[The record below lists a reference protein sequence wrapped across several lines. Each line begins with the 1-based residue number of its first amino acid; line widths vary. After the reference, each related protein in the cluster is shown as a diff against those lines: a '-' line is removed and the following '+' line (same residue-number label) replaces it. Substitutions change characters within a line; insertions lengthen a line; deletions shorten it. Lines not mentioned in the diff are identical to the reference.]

1 MKKFTDIKPQH
12 RSPSPEISP
21 ISQDKQ
27 IYIKRNLAN
36 QLDYCETVRKA
47 VLDWLLS
54 FPGGITKK
62 DFQLQ
67 LVKLDKDPEKAI
79 SQLQRSKGYRS
90 IRQVEREKPPKL
102 EVPVIDA
109 LAQDNLIAI
118 EGAKGRKAI
127 LDFLQDLPPSGVYIL
142 DVPELLLEYTDL
154 HHKGAS
160 AQMIEQSNKASILV
174 ITGLEKPVGLP
185 FHIREVLTQLAQVRS
200 RYPDKF
206 TLSTYNYTHTWFIP
220 EYATYFKHY
229 SI

>member
-1 MKKFTDIKPQH
+1 MKKFTDIKSNRQPNPQ
-12 RSPSPEISP
+12 PAPVP
-21 ISQDKQ
+21 QDKQ
-27 IYIKRNLAN
+27 LYIKRNLVD
-36 QLDYCETVRKA
+36 QLDYKPDGKQA

-67 LVKLDKDPEKAI
+67 LVKLNSDPEKAI
-79 SQLQRSKGYRS
+79 SQLEKSKGYRT

-102 EVPVIDA
+102 EVPVLDA

-118 EGAKGRKAI
+118 EGAKGKKAI
-127 LDFLQDLPPSGVYIL
+127 LDFLQEISSSGVYIL
-142 DVPELLLEYTDL
+142 DVPELLLEYTDF
-154 HHKGAS
+154 HHKGTS
-160 AQMIEQSNKASILV
+160 AQMIEKSNKASILV

-200 RYPDKF
+200 RYQDKF

>member
-1 MKKFTDIKPQH
+1 MKKFTDIKSNRQQNPQ
-12 RSPSPEISP
+12 PAPVP
-21 ISQDKQ
+21 QDKQ
-27 IYIKRNLAN
+27 LYIKRNLVD
-36 QLDYCETVRKA
+36 QLDYKPDVKQA

-79 SQLQRSKGYRS
+79 SQLQKSKGYRT

-118 EGAKGRKAI
+118 EGARGKKAI
-127 LDFLQDLPPSGVYIL
+127 LDFLQEISSSGVYIL
-142 DVPELLLEYTDL
+142 DVPELLLEYTDF
-154 HHKGAS
+154 HHKGTS
-160 AQMIEQSNKASILV
+160 AQMIEKSNKASILV

-200 RYPDKF
+200 RYQDKF

>member
-1 MKKFTDIKPQH
+1 MKKFTDIKSNRQQNPQ
-12 RSPSPEISP
+12 PAPVP
-21 ISQDKQ
+21 QDKQ
-27 IYIKRNLAN
+27 LYIKRNLVD
-36 QLDYCETVRKA
+36 QLDYETDVKQA

-67 LVKLDKDPEKAI
+67 LVKLDKDSEKAI
-79 SQLQRSKGYRS
+79 SQLQKSKGYRT

-118 EGAKGRKAI
+118 EGARGKKAI
-127 LDFLQDLPPSGVYIL
+127 LDFLQEISSSGVYIL
-142 DVPELLLEYTDL
+142 DVPELLLEYTDF
-154 HHKGAS
+154 HHKGTS
-160 AQMIEQSNKASILV
+160 AQMIEKSNKASILV

>member
-1 MKKFTDIKPQH
+1 MKKFTDIKSNRQPNPQ
-12 RSPSPEISP
+12 PAPVP
-21 ISQDKQ
+21 QDKQ
-27 IYIKRNLAN
+27 LYIKRNLVD
-36 QLDYCETVRKA
+36 QLDYKPDVKQA

-79 SQLQRSKGYRS
+79 SQLEKSKGYRT

-118 EGAKGRKAI
+118 EGARGKKAI
-127 LDFLQDLPPSGVYIL
+127 LDFLQEISSSGVYIL
-142 DVPELLLEYTDL
+142 DVPELLLEYTDF
-154 HHKGAS
+154 HHKGTS
-160 AQMIEQSNKASILV
+160 AQMIEKSNKASILV

-200 RYPDKF
+200 RYQDKF

>member
-1 MKKFTDIKPQH
+1 MKKFTDIKSNRPQN
-12 RSPSPEISP
+12 PQPAP
-21 ISQDKQ
+21 VPQDKQ
-27 IYIKRNLAN
+27 LYIKRNLVD
-36 QLDYCETVRKA
+36 QLDYKPDVKQA

-79 SQLQRSKGYRS
+79 SQLERSKGYRT

-102 EVPVIDA
+102 EVPVLDA

-118 EGAKGRKAI
+118 EGAKGKKAI
-127 LDFLQDLPPSGVYIL
+127 LDFLQDLPPSGVYVL
-142 DVPELLLEYTDL
+142 DIPELLLEYTDF
-154 HHKGAS
+154 HHKGTS

-200 RYPDKF
+200 RYQDKF

>member
-1 MKKFTDIKPQH
+1 MKKFTDIKSNRQQNPQ
-12 RSPSPEISP
+12 PAPVP
-21 ISQDKQ
+21 QDKQ
-27 IYIKRNLAN
+27 LYIKRNLVD
-36 QLDYCETVRKA
+36 QLDYKPDVKQA

-79 SQLQRSKGYRS
+79 SQLQKSKGYRT

-118 EGAKGRKAI
+118 EGARGKKAI
-127 LDFLQDLPPSGVYIL
+127 LDFLQEISSSGVYIL
-142 DVPELLLEYTDL
+142 DVPELLLEYTDF
-154 HHKGAS
+154 HHKGTS
-160 AQMIEQSNKASILV
+160 AQMIEKSNKASILV

>member
-1 MKKFTDIKPQH
+1 MKKFTDIKSNRQQNPQ
-12 RSPSPEISP
+12 PAPVP
-21 ISQDKQ
+21 QDKQ
-27 IYIKRNLAN
+27 LYIKRNLVD
-36 QLDYCETVRKA
+36 QLDYKPDVKQA

-67 LVKLDKDPEKAI
+67 LVKLDSDPEKAI
-79 SQLQRSKGYRS
+79 SQLQKSKGYRS

-118 EGAKGRKAI
+118 EGARGKKAI
-127 LDFLQDLPPSGVYIL
+127 LDFLQEISSSGVYIL
-142 DVPELLLEYTDL
+142 DVPELLLEYTDF
-154 HHKGAS
+154 HHKGTS
-160 AQMIEQSNKASILV
+160 AQMIEKSNKASILV

-200 RYPDKF
+200 RYQDKF

>member
-1 MKKFTDIKPQH
+1 MKKFTDIKSTRPQN
-12 RSPSPEISP
+12 PQPAP
-21 ISQDKQ
+21 VPQDRQ
-27 IYIKRNLAN
+27 LYIKRNLVD
-36 QLDYCETVRKA
+36 QLDYRADVKQA

-79 SQLQRSKGYRS
+79 SQLQKSKGYRT

-102 EVPVIDA
+102 EIPIIDA

-118 EGAKGRKAI
+118 EGARGKKAI

-142 DVPELLLEYTDL
+142 DIPELLLEYTDF

>member
-1 MKKFTDIKPQH
+1 MKNFTDIKSH

-21 ISQDKQ
+21 VPTDKQ
-27 IYIKRNLAN
+27 IYIKRNLVN
-36 QLDYCETVRKA
+36 QLDYCETVRQA

-79 SQLQRSKGYRS
+79 SQLQRSHGYRS

-102 EVPVIDA
+102 EIPVIDA

-142 DVPELLLEYTDL
+142 DIPELLLEYTDF
-154 HHKGAS
+154 HHKGTS

>member
-1 MKKFTDIKPQH
+1 MKKFTDIKSNRQPNPQ
-12 RSPSPEISP
+12 PAPVP
-21 ISQDKQ
+21 QDKQ
-27 IYIKRNLAN
+27 LYIKRNLVD
-36 QLDYCETVRKA
+36 QLDYETDVKQA

-67 LVKLDKDPEKAI
+67 LVKLDKDPAKAI
-79 SQLQRSKGYRS
+79 SQLEKSKGYRT

-102 EVPVIDA
+102 EVPVLDA

-118 EGAKGRKAI
+118 EGAKGKKAI
-127 LDFLQDLPPSGVYIL
+127 LDFLQEISSSGVYIL
-142 DVPELLLEYTDL
+142 DVPELLLEYTDF
-154 HHKGAS
+154 HHKGTS
-160 AQMIEQSNKASILV
+160 AQMIEKSNKASILV

>member
-1 MKKFTDIKPQH
+1 MKKFTDIKSTRPQN
-12 RSPSPEISP
+12 PQPAP
-21 ISQDKQ
+21 VPQDRQ
-27 IYIKRNLAN
+27 LYIKRNLVD
-36 QLDYCETVRKA
+36 QLDYKPDVKQA

-79 SQLQRSKGYRS
+79 SQLQKSKGYRS

-102 EVPVIDA
+102 EIPIIDA

-118 EGAKGRKAI
+118 EGARGKKAI

-142 DVPELLLEYTDL
+142 DVPELLLEYTDF

>member
-1 MKKFTDIKPQH
+1 MKKFTDIKSNRQPNPQ
-12 RSPSPEISP
+12 PAPVP
-21 ISQDKQ
+21 QDKQ
-27 IYIKRNLAN
+27 LYIKRNLVD
-36 QLDYCETVRKA
+36 QLDYKPDVKQA

-79 SQLQRSKGYRS
+79 SQLQKSKGYRT

-118 EGAKGRKAI
+118 EGARGKKAI
-127 LDFLQDLPPSGVYIL
+127 LDFLQEISSSGVYIL
-142 DVPELLLEYTDL
+142 DVPELLLEYTDF
-154 HHKGAS
+154 HHKGTS
-160 AQMIEQSNKASILV
+160 AQMIEKSNKASILV

-200 RYPDKF
+200 RYQDKF

>member
-1 MKKFTDIKPQH
+1 
-12 RSPSPEISP
+12 
-21 ISQDKQ
+21 
-27 IYIKRNLAN
+27 
-36 QLDYCETVRKA
+36 
-47 VLDWLLS
+47 
-54 FPGGITKK
+54 
-62 DFQLQ
+62 LQ

-79 SQLQRSKGYRS
+79 SQLQKSKGYRT

-102 EVPVIDA
+102 EVSVIDA

-118 EGAKGRKAI
+118 EGARGKKAI
-127 LDFLQDLPPSGVYIL
+127 LDFLQEISSSGVYIL
-142 DVPELLLEYTDL
+142 DVPELLLEYTDF
-154 HHKGAS
+154 HHKGTS
-160 AQMIEQSNKASILV
+160 AQMIEKSNKASILV

-200 RYPDKF
+200 RYQDKF